1 MIERWDS
8 LGMGGWS
15 TPRKLLGGVVQH
27 ASQNVYPFYDQ
38 NLLYSIYSTLFMA
51 NLTKK
56 FETLFMTWTDIKIL
70 FQTCVIIGSYFR
82 PVLNYRRHNLWR
94 PFVNFLFDNDENVA
108 SRLKNVPI
116 SRPEYKPHTL
126 FYDQH
131 RLKAMPILWPKR
143 LKTVPSGAAHTYIAH
158 IREYPSPPGVTGTE
172 FPRPREFSFWSGRF
186 ILQVAGWKDLLIWV

>member
-1 MIERWDS
+1 
-8 LGMGGWS
+8 MGLSGDGGLEYSQKIIGWGCAACF
-15 TPRKLLGGVVQH
+15 PKRL
-27 ASQNVYPFYDQ
+27 PF
-38 NLLYSIYSTLFMA
+38 LWPKSAIFPTLFIA